1 MPRRCKSSQRTE
13 AKPTPCASTKGRR
26 AGTGMEDGNRKRKKP
41 PGCCN
46 SRTARRVS
54 ENTDCNC
61 VQSNR
66 GTSETQ
72 VFSLKFLKS
81 VGGKK
86 TLKTS
91 SIKNFDELPLFL
103 NAQLVSRTLG
113 ISPSS
118 AYELLHED
126 GFPSLR
132 IGSRLV
138 VPKEQFRLWVERQ
151 TGGAHEE

>member
-1 MPRRCKSSQRTE
+1 M
-13 AKPTPCASTKGRR
+13 
-26 AGTGMEDGNRKRKKP
+26 N
-41 PGCCN
+41 
-46 SRTARRVS
+46 
-54 ENTDCNC
+54 
-61 VQSNR
+61 
-66 GTSETQ
+66 
-72 VFSLKFLKS
+72 
-81 VGGKK
+81 
-86 TLKTS
+86 TS

-151 TGGAHEE
+151 TGGTHEQVLPTWSQVLAARTTSRSSRTALRVSA

>member
-1 MPRRCKSSQRTE
+1 MANLLLQLFCL
-13 AKPTPCASTKGRR
+13 ADDLYL
-26 AGTGMEDGNRKRKKP
+26 AGTKCKGIHYGITIPFLCFAFRD
-41 PGCCN
+41 
-46 SRTARRVS
+46 
-54 ENTDCNC
+54 
-61 VQSNR
+61 VQCT
-66 GTSETQ
+66 GH
-72 VFSLKFLKS
+72 FLFVGQAKMKGAIFMQESIVKS
-81 VGGKK
+81 YE
-86 TLKTS
+86 
-91 SIKNFDELPLFL
+91 ELPLFL

>member
-1 MPRRCKSSQRTE
+1 M
-13 AKPTPCASTKGRR
+13 
-26 AGTGMEDGNRKRKKP
+26 N
-41 PGCCN
+41 
-46 SRTARRVS
+46 
-54 ENTDCNC
+54 
-61 VQSNR
+61 
-66 GTSETQ
+66 
-72 VFSLKFLKS
+72 
-81 VGGKK
+81 
-86 TLKTS
+86 TS

-113 ISPSS
+113 VSPSS

-151 TGGAHEE
+151 TGGTHEELKTTFLCRMKFSPSVFHRARWLSTAI